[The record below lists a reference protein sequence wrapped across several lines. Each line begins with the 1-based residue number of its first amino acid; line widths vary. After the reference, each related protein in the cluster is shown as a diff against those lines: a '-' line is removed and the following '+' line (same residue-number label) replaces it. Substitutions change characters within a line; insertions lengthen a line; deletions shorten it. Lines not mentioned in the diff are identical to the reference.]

1 MKGKNQMRT
10 TKEQLLLQIK
20 NLLGEQSSSDEAIK
34 LYEDISDSFNDDTL
48 NELENYKKQISVL
61 EEKVQSVESSW
72 REKYTSR
79 FFEPTKTEPVD
90 DTKPEEHENDYES
103 VTVEDLFND

>member
-1 MKGKNQMRT
+1 MRT

-20 NLLGEQSSSDEAIK
+20 NLLGEQSNSDDAIK
-34 LYEDISDSFNDDTL
+34 LYEDITDSFNDDTL
-48 NELENYKKQISVL
+48 NELENYKKQISDL
-61 EEKVQSVESSW
+61 EAKVQSVETSW

-79 FFEPTKTEPVD
+79 FFEPTKTEPD
-90 DTKPEEHENDYES
+90 DDKTKKSEPENDYES

>member
-1 MKGKNQMRT
+1 MRT

-20 NLLGEQSSSDEAIK
+20 SLLGEQSNSDDAIK
-34 LYEDISDSFNDDTL
+34 LYEDITDSFNDDTST
-48 NELENYKKQISVL
+48 ELENYKKQISDL
-61 EEKVQSVESSW
+61 EAKVQSVETSW

-79 FFEPTKTEPVD
+79 FFEPTKTEPVED
-90 DTKPEEHENDYES
+90 PKKTEPENDYES